1 MVLSE
6 RWNLLLRRLPWL
18 FTAMVIYHLAW
29 AVGLY
34 TAFRSLTLPL
44 VKRMPD
50 SGFQSLEFQVLFAE
64 WQFRLYKTDM
74 MGPAIAFVAGLLLL
88 RMMFTPF
95 INAGLYY
102 TFHLAGEPGH
112 DFQRKPFSPFS
123 FRQLKTFLIGL
134 GRVGKPFWLIH
145 LLQWALALLPLWLAM
160 HRIGG
165 LEAVITGAVQLRTI
179 TLLSPYLFDLFD
191 DFTAPDHVY
200 PICCRN
206 PKPPYRNGSLLCS
219 PSHQNHRHQPDAVR
233 TACDSVFVTQS
244 DLYCFC
250 RVLRDRILYRF
261 VRSARIFQNVGNFC
275 TVSVL
280 SFIVLIIKNLLNMN

>member
-1 MVLSE
+1 MWSYLKDGIF
-6 RWNLLLRRLPWL
+6 LLRRLPWL

-102 TFHLAGEPGH
+102 TFHLTGEPGH
-112 DFQRKPFSPFS
+112 DLQRKPFSPFS

-160 HRIGG
+160 YRIGG

-179 TLLSPYLFDLFD
+179 TLLVLTYLIYL
-191 DFTAPDHVY
+191 T
-200 PICCRN
+200 ILR
-206 PKPPYRNGSLLCS
+206 LLIMYI
-219 PSHQNHRHQPDAVR
+219 QFAV
-233 TACDSVFVTQS
+233 VTQS
-244 DLYCFC
+244 RHTEMVRFFVRRLIKIIGISLMLFA
-250 RVLRDRILYRF
+250 LHAILYSSLSLISIVFAGFYGIVFYIVSYGARVF
-261 VRSARIFQNVGNFC
+261 FKMWEISAQYQFYR
-275 TVSVL
+275 L
-280 SFIVLIIKNLLNMN
+280 SF

>member
-1 MVLSE
+1 MWSCLKDGIF
-6 RWNLLLRRLPWL
+6 LLRRLPWL

-102 TFHLAGEPGH
+102 TFHLTGEPGH

-160 HRIGG
+160 YRIGG

-179 TLLSPYLFDLFD
+179 TLLVLTYLIYL
-191 DFTAPDHVY
+191 T
-200 PICCRN
+200 ILR
-206 PKPPYRNGSLLCS
+206 LLIMYI
-219 PSHQNHRHQPDAVR
+219 QFAV
-233 TACDSVFVTQS
+233 VTQS
-244 DLYCFC
+244 RHTEMVRFFVRRLIKIIGISLMLFA
-250 RVLRDRILYRF
+250 LHAILYSSLSLISIVFAGFYGIVFYIVSYGARVF
-261 VRSARIFQNVGNFC
+261 FKMWEISAQYQFYR
-275 TVSVL
+275 L
-280 SFIVLIIKNLLNMN
+280 SF

>member
-1 MVLSE
+1 MWSYLKDGIF
-6 RWNLLLRRLPWL
+6 LLRRLPWL

-179 TLLSPYLFDLFD
+179 TLLVLTYLIYL
-191 DFTAPDHVY
+191 T
-200 PICCRN
+200 ILR
-206 PKPPYRNGSLLCS
+206 LLIMYI
-219 PSHQNHRHQPDAVR
+219 QFAV
-233 TACDSVFVTQS
+233 VTQS
-244 DLYCFC
+244 RHTEMVRFFVRRLIKIIGISLMLFA
-250 RVLRDRILYRF
+250 LHAILYSSLSLISIVFAGFYGIVFYIVSYGARVF
-261 VRSARIFQNVGNFC
+261 FKMWEISAQYQFYR
-275 TVSVL
+275 L
-280 SFIVLIIKNLLNMN
+280 SF

>member
-1 MVLSE
+1 MWSCLKDGIF
-6 RWNLLLRRLPWL
+6 LLRRLPWL

-102 TFHLAGEPGH
+102 TFHLTGEPGH
-112 DFQRKPFSPFS
+112 DLQRKPFSPFS

-160 HRIGG
+160 YRIGG

-179 TLLSPYLFDLFD
+179 TLLVLTYLIYL
-191 DFTAPDHVY
+191 T
-200 PICCRN
+200 ILR
-206 PKPPYRNGSLLCS
+206 LLIMYI
-219 PSHQNHRHQPDAVR
+219 QFAV
-233 TACDSVFVTQS
+233 VTQS
-244 DLYCFC
+244 RHTEMVRFFVRRLIKIIGISLMLFA
-250 RVLRDRILYRF
+250 LHAILYSSLSLISIVFAGFYGIVFYIVSYGARVF
-261 VRSARIFQNVGNFC
+261 FKMWEISAQYQFYR
-275 TVSVL
+275 L
-280 SFIVLIIKNLLNMN
+280 SF